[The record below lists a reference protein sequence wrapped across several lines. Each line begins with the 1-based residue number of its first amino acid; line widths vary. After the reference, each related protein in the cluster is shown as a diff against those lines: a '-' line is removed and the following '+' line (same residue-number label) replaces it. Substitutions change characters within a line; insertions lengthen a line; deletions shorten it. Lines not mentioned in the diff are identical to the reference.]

1 MTRIKEF
8 RRRRNMK
15 AVELARILK
24 ISRAAVCCI
33 ERNGIRRAETAMRY
47 AKVLCCRP
55 EELMDFEPPR
65 VHARANN
72 K

>member
-24 ISRAAVCCI
+24 ISRAAVCYI
-33 ERNGIRRAETAMRY
+33 ERNGIRQADTAVRY
-47 AKVLCCRP
+47 AEVLRCRP
-55 EELMDFEPPR
+55 EELMDFTPR
-65 VHARANN
+65 VSAG
-72 K
+72 KQ